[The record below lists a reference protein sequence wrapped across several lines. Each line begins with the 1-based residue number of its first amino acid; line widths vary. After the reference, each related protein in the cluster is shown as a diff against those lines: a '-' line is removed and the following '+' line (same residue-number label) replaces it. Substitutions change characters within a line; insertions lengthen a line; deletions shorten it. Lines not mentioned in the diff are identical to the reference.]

1 MLEKSYAKINLRLK
15 VVGINDDNYHLLQM
29 VNTKINFYDVL
40 KFKKTKEKIINVYMK
55 DVKQEENLVYRVA
68 SYMFNKYSLPGGLD
82 IKIKKNIMIGAGLA
96 GGSANAATTINAI
109 NKLYN
114 LNLNI
119 DEKREIASG
128 FGTDIIYCLDN
139 YPALVEGIG
148 EKIKPF
154 NISTKQNILIINP
167 NIIIATKDIYNQYD
181 ALYKYSAPLDKEV
194 LESLDLKK
202 LLENDLEQVVFA
214 KYPQILNLKKQVLE
228 YSSNVLMSGSGST
241 IYVIDELKT
250 LKQIYKEIK
259 KIYPEYKY
267 VLTKTR

>member
-29 VNTKINFYDVL
+29 VNTRVNFYDIL
-40 KFKKTKEKIINVYMK
+40 KFKKTKKKEINVYMK
-55 DVKQEENLVYRVA
+55 EVKQEENLVYSVA
-68 SYMFNKYSLPGGLD
+68 SYMFNKYNLPGGLD
-82 IKIKKNIMIGAGLA
+82 IMIGAGLA
-96 GGSANAATTINAI
+96 GGSANAASTINAI

-114 LNLNI
+114 LSLKI
-119 DEKREIASG
+119 EEKREIASR

-148 EKIKPF
+148 EKIQPF

-167 NIIIATKDIYNQYD
+167 NIKISTKDIYNQYD
-181 ALYKYSAPLDKEV
+181 ALYEYSILLEKEV
-194 LESLDLKK
+194 LESFDLKS
-202 LLENDLEQVVFA
+202 LLENDLEKVVFS
-214 KYPQILNLKKQVLE
+214 KYPQILNLKKEVLE
-228 YSSNVLMSGSGST
+228 YSPNTLMSGSGST

-250 LKQIYKEIK
+250 LKKIYKEIK
-259 KIYPEYKY
+259 KRYPEYKY

>member
-119 DEKREIASG
+119 DEKREIASR

-167 NIIIATKDIYNQYD
+167 NIKIATKDIYNQYD

-214 KYPQILNLKKQVLE
+214 KYPQILNLKNEFILMLE
-228 YSSNVLMSGSGST
+228 
-241 IYVIDELKT
+241 
-250 LKQIYKEIK
+250 
-259 KIYPEYKY
+259 
-267 VLTKTR
+267 

>member
-119 DEKREIASG
+119 DEKRKIASR

-214 KYPQILNLKKQVLE
+214 KYPQILNLKNQLLE

-250 LKQIYKEIK
+250 LKKIYKEIK

>member
-29 VNTKINFYDVL
+29 VNTKVNFYDVL
-40 KFKKTKEKIINVYMK
+40 KFKKTNNKVINVYMK
-55 DVKQEENLVYRVA
+55 EVKQEENLVYRVA
-68 SYMFNKYSLPGGLD
+68 SYMFNEYNLKGGLD

-96 GGSANAATTINAI
+96 GGSTNAATTINAI
-109 NKLYN
+109 DKLYN
-114 LNLNI
+114 LNLSI
-119 DEKREIASG
+119 EEKRKIASK
-128 FGTDIIYCLDN
+128 FGTDIIYCLEN

-148 EKIKPF
+148 EKIIPF
-154 NISTKQNILIINP
+154 KLKMKQNILIINP
-167 NIIIATKDIYNQYD
+167 NIKIATKDIYNQYD
-181 ALYKYSAPLDKEV
+181 ALYKYSAPLDKDI
-194 LESLDLKK
+194 LEELDLKS
-202 LLENDLEQVVFA
+202 LLENDLEQIVFS
-214 KYPQILNLKKQVLE
+214 KYPQILNLKKQLLE

-250 LKQIYKEIK
+250 LKKIYKEIK

>member
-40 KFKKTKEKIINVYMK
+40 KIKKTKEKIINVYMK

-119 DEKREIASG
+119 DEKRKIASR

-250 LKQIYKEIK
+250 LKKIYKEIK

>member
-40 KFKKTKEKIINVYMK
+40 KFKKTKGKIINVYMK

-181 ALYKYSAPLDKEV
+181 ALYKYSEPLDKEV

-250 LKQIYKEIK
+250 LKKIYKEIK

>member
-55 DVKQEENLVYRVA
+55 DIKQEENLVYRVA

-119 DEKREIASG
+119 DEKREIASR

-167 NIIIATKDIYNQYD
+167 NIKIATKDIYNQYD

-250 LKQIYKEIK
+250 LKKIYKEIK

>member
-119 DEKREIASG
+119 DEKRKIASR

-250 LKQIYKEIK
+250 LKKIYKEIK

>member
-119 DEKREIASG
+119 DEKREIASR

-167 NIIIATKDIYNQYD
+167 NIKIATKDIYNQYD
-181 ALYKYSAPLDKEV
+181 ALYKYSAPLDREV

-250 LKQIYKEIK
+250 LKKIYKEIK

>member
-119 DEKREIASG
+119 DEKREIASR

-202 LLENDLEQVVFA
+202 LLENDLEQVVFV

-250 LKQIYKEIK
+250 LKKIYKEIK

>member
-119 DEKREIASG
+119 DEKRKIASR

-139 YPALVEGIG
+139 
-148 EKIKPF
+148 
-154 NISTKQNILIINP
+154 
-167 NIIIATKDIYNQYD
+167 
-181 ALYKYSAPLDKEV
+181 V
-194 LESLDLKK
+194 L
-202 LLENDLEQVVFA
+202 
-214 KYPQILNLKKQVLE
+214 
-228 YSSNVLMSGSGST
+228 
-241 IYVIDELKT
+241 
-250 LKQIYKEIK
+250 
-259 KIYPEYKY
+259 
-267 VLTKTR
+267 

>member
-40 KFKKTKEKIINVYMK
+40 KFKKTKEKIINVHMK
-55 DVKQEENLVYRVA
+55 EVKQEENLVYRVA

-119 DEKREIASG
+119 DEKREIASR

-202 LLENDLEQVVFA
+202 LLENDLEQVVFV

-250 LKQIYKEIK
+250 LKKIYKEIK

>member
-119 DEKREIASG
+119 DEKREIASR

-167 NIIIATKDIYNQYD
+167 NIKIATKDIYNQYD

-250 LKQIYKEIK
+250 LKKIYKEIK

-267 VLTKTR
+267 VVTKTR

>member
-119 DEKREIASG
+119 DEKREIASR

-167 NIIIATKDIYNQYD
+167 NIKIATKDIYNQYD
-181 ALYKYSAPLDKEV
+181 VLYKYSAPLDKEV
-194 LESLDLKK
+194 LESLDLKE

-250 LKQIYKEIK
+250 LKKIYKEIK

>member
-181 ALYKYSAPLDKEV
+181 ALYKYSEPLDKEV

-250 LKQIYKEIK
+250 LKKIYKEIK

>member
-119 DEKREIASG
+119 DEKREIASR

-250 LKQIYKEIK
+250 LKKIYKEIK